1 MKLFIKLLF
10 CITILYLI
18 LSCENKIVSEPE
30 PDPSTP
36 TVIYPGNGC
45 TNYEMGIP
53 LSWRPYHSSSDCYV
67 FDVYL
72 GVNEEPMLIEE
83 NHLGREYCPR
93 ELEEETTY
101 YWKIVAIES
110 DYEIESAVWSFT
122 TGQYPHTEM
131 IYIEGGNFDMGDHFS
146 EGGSSELPVHN
157 VSLNDFYIGK
167 YEITNAE
174 YIAFMSVQYY
184 NYEDNEPKVLIG
196 LQSAMKYCNYKSIQE
211 GLDPCYSVN
220 GSVNPGEWSYIFN
233 PECSW
238 DANGYRL
245 PTEAEWEYAARGGVF
260 WEDNYKYSGTTEN
273 VENYAVHYSTSS
285 VNPAEVGTK
294 LPNQLGIHDMSG
306 NVYEMCWDFYSED
319 YYENSANID
328 PHGPIGGTNRVIRG
342 GPYYG
347 DWSWYRV
354 AYRIDSNP
362 SNGYSDIGFRIVRIS
377 N

>member
-1 MKLFIKLLF
+1 
-10 CITILYLI
+10 
-18 LSCENKIVSEPE
+18 
-30 PDPSTP
+30 
-36 TVIYPGNGC
+36 
-45 TNYEMGIP
+45 
-53 LSWRPYHSSSDCYV
+53 
-67 FDVYL
+67 
-72 GVNEEPMLIEE
+72 
-83 NHLGREYCPR
+83 
-93 ELEEETTY
+93 
-101 YWKIVAIES
+101 
-110 DYEIESAVWSFT
+110 
-122 TGQYPHTEM
+122 
-131 IYIEGGNFDMGDHFS
+131 
-146 EGGSSELPVHN
+146 
-157 VSLNDFYIGK
+157 LNDFYIGK